1 MQSVDKTPIYDFKCL
16 GCSIMSTNNSDYSVI
31 TELVK
36 DAHFPRMALVR
47 QNFPRPQVLDV
58 AARIRELLMQQRLAS
73 QIRPGMSVAVTCGS
87 RGIANIHLMIR
98 EVCQC
103 LLRMGAKPFI
113 VPAMG
118 SHGGATAEGQRAII
132 ESYGVTE
139 AFCGVPIRSSMEVC
153 RIGETEDGRDV
164 YIDRNAAEADGI
176 VVVGRVKAHT
186 DFRGPYESGMMKMMV
201 IGLGKQRGAE
211 TFHRDGPAKMGY
223 NIPIFGRAI
232 LRHAPILFGI
242 AILEN
247 AYDETAKIELLYR
260 DEFEEKEPPLLV
272 EAKEL
277 MARSYIETVDLL
289 IIDQI
294 GKDISG
300 DGMDPNIT
308 GRFCNPYVSGG
319 MQAHKIAI
327 LDLSEATH
335 GQMAGLGYGDVT
347 TRRCLEKCDFA
358 ASYPNAL
365 TSTTFTPFR
374 VPMVM
379 ESDRDAIGACLKY
392 NGGNDTINPRVI
404 RIHDTMHMNEI
415 WVSEA
420 LLEEVRRHPNM
431 EILSEPRP
439 MEFNE
444 MNNLW

>member
-1 MQSVDKTPIYDFKCL
+1 M
-16 GCSIMSTNNSDYSVI
+16 GIMNGVNSDNSVI
-31 TELVK
+31 TELVR
-36 DAHFPRMALVR
+36 DAYFPRMARVR
-47 QNFPRPQVLDV
+47 QNFPRPQVPDV
-58 AARIRELLMQQRLAS
+58 AARIRELLAQPRVGKA
-73 QIRPGMSVAVTCGS
+73 ITPGMRVAITCGS
-87 RGIANIHLMIR
+87 RGIANIHLIIR
-98 EVCQC
+98 ELCQG

-113 VPAMG
+113 VPSMG

-139 AFCGVPIRSSMEVC
+139 AFCGAPIRSSMEVIC
-153 RIGETEDGRDV
+153 IGKTEDGRDV

-176 VVVGRVKAHT
+176 VVVGRIKPHT
-186 DFRGPYESGMMKMMV
+186 DFRGPYESGLMKMMV

-211 TFHRDGPAKMGY
+211 TFHRDGPAKMGT
-223 NIPIFGRAI
+223 NIPMFGKAI
-232 LRHAPILFGI
+232 LRHAPVLFGI

-247 AYDETAKIELLYR
+247 AYDETAKIELLHR
-260 DEFEEKEPPLLV
+260 DEIERGEPPLLV
-272 EAKEL
+272 EAKAL
-277 MARSYIETVDLL
+277 MARSYIEEVDLL

-319 MQAHKIAI
+319 MRANKMAI
-327 LDLSEATH
+327 LDLSEGTH

-358 ASYPNAL
+358 ASFPNAL

-374 VPMVM
+374 VPMVF

-392 NGGNDTINPRVI
+392 NGGNDKMKPRII
-404 RIHDTMHMNEI
+404 RIQDTMHMNEI

-420 LLEEVRRHPNM
+420 LLDEVRHHPNM
-431 EILSEPRP
+431 EILSDPMP
-439 MEFNE
+439 MEFNDR
-444 MNNLW
+444 NNLW

>member
-1 MQSVDKTPIYDFKCL
+1 MCGMGLMNTR
-16 GCSIMSTNNSDYSVI
+16 NSDFNAISQ
-31 TELVK
+31 LVQ
-36 DAHFPRMALVR
+36 DAYFPRMARVR
-47 QNFPRPQVLDV
+47 QNFPRPQVKDV
-58 AARIRELLMQQRLAS
+58 PARIRELLTPQRLSAAV
-73 QIRPGMSVAVTCGS
+73 RPGMSIAVTCGS
-87 RGIANIHLMIR
+87 RGIANIHLIIR

-103 LLRMGAKPFI
+103 LLQMGAKPFI

-139 AFCGVPIRSSMEVC
+139 EFCGVPIRSSMEVQH
-153 RIGETEDGRDV
+153 IGQTEDGRDV
-164 YIDRNAAEADGI
+164 YIDRNAAQSDGI
-176 VVVGRVKAHT
+176 VVVGRVKPHT

-211 TFHRDGPAKMGY
+211 NFHRDGPAKMGY

-232 LRHAPILFGI
+232 LKNAPILFGL

-247 AYDETAKIELLYR
+247 AYDETAKIEFLRR

-277 MARSYIETVDLL
+277 MARSYIENVDLL

-319 MQAHKIAI
+319 MHANKIAI
-327 LDLSEATH
+327 LDLSEGTH

-347 TRRCLEKCDFA
+347 TVRCLEKCDFA
-358 ASYPNAL
+358 ASFPNAL

-379 ESDRDAIGACLKY
+379 ASDRDAIGACLKY
-392 NGGNDTINPRVI
+392 NGGNDKMNPRVI

-420 LLEEVRRHPNM
+420 LLEEVRQHPNM
-431 EILSEPRP
+431 EILGEAEP

-444 MNNLW
+444 ANNLW